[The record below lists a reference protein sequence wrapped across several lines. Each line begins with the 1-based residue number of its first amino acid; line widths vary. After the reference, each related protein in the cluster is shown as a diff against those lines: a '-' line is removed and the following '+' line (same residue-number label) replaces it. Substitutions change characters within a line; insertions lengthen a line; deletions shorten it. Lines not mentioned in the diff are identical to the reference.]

1 VKISSVS
8 GSKIEIY
15 ANKAELEE
23 SGDKEITK
31 IIADNNYVV
40 KCIVHRGH
48 SFHTEATLTRV
59 PASARVVF
67 VGSCGGFYKINI
79 ALRKAP
85 DAQIISTRQIGV
97 KEINDPII
105 YSFNE
110 YVRQGKDINWK
121 IFWDEMKAKLGGNAL
136 FYDYVPPHKNLES
149 LFVKA
154 YYEIMGG

>member
-1 VKISSVS
+1 VKISSLT
-8 GSKIEIY
+8 GAKIEIY
-15 ANKAELEE
+15 ANKPDLEE

-31 IIADNNYVV
+31 ILTDNNYAI
-40 KCIVHRGH
+40 KCVVHRGH
-48 SFHTEATLTRV
+48 SFHTEATLNRV
-59 PASARVVF
+59 PATARFIF

-97 KEINDPII
+97 KQINDPII

-121 IFWDEMKAKLGGNAL
+121 TFWDEMKVKLGTNSL

-149 LFVKA
+149 QFVKA